1 MDMVR
6 RLLLALLVT
15 SVAAPMPTSA
25 FVFADNEDNKM
36 VCRRD
41 RDRTLGF
48 NIRAPRTCRT
58 RAEWRALEEHTQNEM
73 QQIRD
78 GQEVREPEGG
88 FLRDLPGSGP
98 N

>member
-1 MDMVR
+1 MVR

-15 SVAAPMPTSA
+15 AVAAPLPAAA
-25 FVFADNEDNKM
+25 FVFDANEDNKM

-41 RDRTLGF
+41 RERTLGS

-58 RAEWRALEEHTQNEM
+58 KAEWRALEEPTQNEM

-88 FLRDLPGSGP
+88 CLRDWPGSGP